1 METNIIETKVIK
13 IGFLGN
19 SMAGKTS
26 IINRFIGL
34 EFCKDNMTTI
44 GSNKLE
50 KKYKVK
56 NNEDIKL
63 VIWDTAGQ
71 ERFRATAI
79 KSLKAVDGI
88 IFVISVVDKSSLDN
102 LYEWYNA
109 VKDSLNNPIM
119 ILFANHIDQE
129 DWRMT
134 EEEICKY
141 AKEKELAYFLTSAK
155 NDKGINEGLSY
166 IINEIYD
173 RKFGNKN
180 NDNINNNKN
189 NIIIKEDNKKKNK
202 SGCLRSK
209 KKK

>member
-1 METNIIETKVIK
+1 METINFQTKVIK

-88 IFVISVVDKSSLDN
+88 IFVISVVDKSSLDK
-102 LYEWYNA
+102 LYEWHNA
-109 VKDSLNNPIM
+109 VKENLNNPIM

-155 NDKGINEGLSY
+155 NDKGINEGFSY

-173 RKFGNKN
+173 KKYGNKN
-180 NDNINNNKN
+180 NDNIDNNNS
-189 NIIIKEDNKKKNK
+189 NIIIKENNKKKNK
-202 SGCLRSK
+202 SGCLLSK

>member
-1 METNIIETKVIK
+1 
-13 IGFLGN
+13 
-19 SMAGKTS
+19 MAGKTS
-26 IINRFIGL
+26 IINRFMGL
-34 EFCKDNMTTI
+34 EFYKDNLTTI
-44 GSNKLE
+44 GSEKLE

-102 LYEWYNA
+102 LYYWYND
-109 VKDSLNNPIM
+109 VKDNLNNPIM

-129 DWRMT
+129 DWSMT

>member
-26 IINRFIGL
+26 IINRFMGL
-34 EFCKDNMTTI
+34 EFYKDNLTTI
-44 GSNKLE
+44 GSEKLE

-102 LYEWYNA
+102 LYYWYND
-109 VKDSLNNPIM
+109 VKDNLNNPIM

-129 DWRMT
+129 DWSMT